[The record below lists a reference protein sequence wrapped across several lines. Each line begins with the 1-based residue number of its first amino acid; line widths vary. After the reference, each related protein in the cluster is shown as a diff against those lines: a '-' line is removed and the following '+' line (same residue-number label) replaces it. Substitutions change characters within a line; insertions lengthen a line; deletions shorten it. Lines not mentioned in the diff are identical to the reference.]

1 MKRASDL
8 AVQFGRTCQ
17 SPRTGFIH
25 LFLDQPGGDTI
36 PVYENFCFALG
47 LIRQKTAEGVS
58 EGKELLERLFAFQ
71 APESTLW
78 EGNFPVY
85 LHDYPRSWN
94 SLQPLRIA
102 PLLQMLLKQFSS
114 ILNPEFK
121 EKSAGVL
128 ALLLA
133 SIERHRERK
142 GLTSFW
148 ERRYQALLGHSV
160 PIEEPTS
167 AEGWAQELI
176 TADLLGEGDLNVSRL
191 IHPLLGY
198 AGPGAE
204 EAQERFEPK
213 PTLLEWW
220 MHPNRF
226 YRPHPLQ
233 IELAALPD
241 RGENPSTLWSGEA
254 GGWRVRQSSESAL
267 SFSDAASG
275 EEEKNLL
282 RCSWVGT
289 GVIHSLVIPGALG
302 RQRIEETEKGVE
314 IVFDLPEI
322 FNVSQNDLIEV
333 AAYCNVS
340 EETELFIA
348 GEKASIF
355 CLGDSVEVRTSKF
368 SLQLRFDLIGGSGAF
383 CGQISRSNRPLQ
395 TVCRGEELYSA
406 FDWKI
411 SLRTLRRSS
420 DARLRLSLERTLR
433 PQDETPPVHIEAS
446 QEGRD
451 ILRFCR

>member
-36 PVYENFCFALG
+36 PVYENFCFALA

-58 EGKELLERLFAFQ
+58 EGKELFERLFAFQ
-71 APESTLW
+71 APANTLW

-85 LHDYPRSWN
+85 LHDYPRCWN
-94 SLQPLRIA
+94 SLQPLCIA
-102 PLLQMLLKQFSS
+102 PLLRMLLKQFSS

-121 EKSAGVL
+121 EKAAAALAG
-128 ALLLA
+128 LLA
-133 SIERHRERK
+133 SIERHRARK
-142 GLTSFW
+142 GLSPFW

-160 PIEEPTS
+160 LFEEPAS
-167 AEGWAQELI
+167 AEAWAQELI
-176 TADLLGEGDLNVSRL
+176 TADLLDEGKRNISRL
-191 IHPLLGY
+191 VHPLLGY
-198 AGPGAE
+198 TGPGSE

-220 MHPNRF
+220 MHPNRS

-241 RGENPSTLWSGEA
+241 EGEEPSTLWSGEA
-254 GGWRVRQSSESAL
+254 GGWQVRQTPESTL

-275 EEEKNLL
+275 EGEKNLL
-282 RCSWVGT
+282 RCRWEGT
-289 GVIHSLVIPGALG
+289 ALIHSLAIPGALG
-302 RQRIEETEKGVE
+302 RQRIEGTERGVE
-314 IVFDLPEI
+314 IIFDLPET
-322 FNVSQNDLIEV
+322 FDVSQNDLIEA

-340 EETELFIA
+340 EETELFVA
-348 GEKASIF
+348 GEKASNF
-355 CLGDSVEVRTSKF
+355 GLGDSVEIRTPK
-368 SLQLRFDLIGGSGAF
+368 LLLRLRFDLVGGSGSF

-395 TVCRGEELYSA
+395 TSCRGEELYSA

-411 SLRTLRRSS
+411 SLRTLRRSA
-420 DARLRLSLERTLR
+420 DACLRLSCESLIAKYSDSR
-433 PQDETPPVHIEAS
+433 
-446 QEGRD
+446 
-451 ILRFCR
+451 